1 MIDVEYL
8 GNKEIL
14 KTHKTAFLCS
24 RKVSSETI
32 LKSLDW
38 AVEQKNQNRCVVSGF
53 HSPIEK
59 DVFNILLKGTQPI
72 ILVLARGMKQRWPS
86 TIRFAVNNSRL
97 LIISPFAQKIKKI
110 TRHTAEIR
118 NRYMLNLA
126 DDYYIPYIAKGGM
139 LDKIINQLDI
149 ME

>member
-24 RKVSSETI
+24 LKISSATI

-38 AVEQKNQNRCVVSGF
+38 AVAQKNQNKCIVSGF

-59 DVFNILLKGTQPI
+59 DVFNILLKGDQPI
-72 ILVLARGMKQRWPS
+72 ILVLARGMKQRWPKIIQ
-86 TIRFAVNNSRL
+86 TALNNNRL
-97 LIISPFAQKIKKI
+97 LIISPFAKSVTKT

-118 NRYMLNLA
+118 NRYMLNMA
-126 DDYYIPYIAKGGM
+126 DDYYIPYIAKGGL
-139 LDKIINQLDI
+139 LDKIVNQLNI
-149 ME
+149 IE

>member
-38 AVEQKNQNRCVVSGF
+38 ALAQKNQNRCVVSGF

-86 TIRFAVNNSRL
+86 TIRFAVNNDRL
-97 LIISPFAQKIKKI
+97 LIISPFAKTIKKI

-139 LDKIINQLDI
+139 LDNIVNQLDM